1 MTAAPEIAPNAAAK
15 PAAPA
20 RRGVM
25 RTLSEPRLMA
35 MLLLGFSSGLPFFLT
50 ANILGF
56 WLRDAGTS
64 LTAIGFLS
72 WVGFAYSFKF
82 LWAPLIDRLDAPVFG
97 RWLGRRRGWMLIAQL
112 LVAAGLAAMAILTPK
127 PGLLPIGVAALVVAF
142 ASATQDIVIDAWRIE
157 SAETSEALGLL
168 TSNYQLG
175 YRVAVLVS
183 DAWILLVANHFG
195 WPLSYG
201 LMALLMG
208 IGVVGA
214 LWAREPGQADAVLK
228 AKAPLWTANGFGDA
242 VLGPFIAFF
251 RAYGALALLMLAFI
265 TLYRVPEYVIGP
277 MISPFYHDLGLS
289 KDVIGTVRGTVGLIG
304 TFGGIAAG
312 GLLMAKLGPYKALFA
327 GAVLQGLAEASFA
340 LLAIFGGDPKL
351 FGMVMV
357 FDNFGISAAGVI
369 LIAYMSTLTSLGYTA
384 SQYALLSSVYSI
396 AGKFLKGFSGVVV
409 DGLQAHGFSPMQ
421 SYALFFV
428 GAGLAALPALV
439 LCVLLGLTVRRSAAA
454 PRHA

>member
-1 MTAAPEIAPNAAAK
+1 MTAASDTAPESAVPAK
-15 PAAPA
+15 
-20 RRGVM
+20 RGIL

-50 ANILGF
+50 ANTFGF
-56 WLRDAGTS
+56 WLRDSGAS

-72 WVGFAYSFKF
+72 WIGFAYSFKF
-82 LWAPLIDRLDAPVFG
+82 LWAPLIDRLDAPLFG

-112 LVAAGLAAMAILTPK
+112 IVAAGLAGMAILTPK
-127 PGLLPIGVAALVVAF
+127 PGLLPIGIAALVVAY

-157 SAETSEALGLL
+157 SAQTSGDLGLL

-201 LMALLMG
+201 AMAALMA

-214 LWAREPGQADAVLK
+214 LWAKEPARLISQA
-228 AKAPLWTANGFGDA
+228 PIWTAKGFSDA
-242 VLGPFIAFF
+242 AFGPFIAFAK
-251 RAYGALALLMLAFI
+251 AYGPLALLMLGFI

-277 MISPFYHDLGLS
+277 MINPFYHDLGLS
-289 KDVIGTVRGTVGLIG
+289 KDLIATVRGTVGLIG

-312 GLLMAKLGPYKALFA
+312 GLLMAKLGPYKALFV

-340 LLAIFGGDPKL
+340 ILATFGGDPKL
-351 FGMVMV
+351 FGMVMI

-384 SQYALLSSVYSI
+384 SQYALLSSVYSL
-396 AGKFLKGFSGVVV
+396 AGKFLKGFSGAVV

-428 GAGLAALPALV
+428 GAGLAAIPALL
-439 LCVLLGLTVRRSAAA
+439 LCTLLGIFAVRRAPAAA
-454 PRHA
+454 LK

>member
-1 MTAAPEIAPNAAAK
+1 MTASSD
-15 PAAPA
+15 AAPKRA
-20 RRGVM
+20 QSAKRGIV

-35 MLLLGFSSGLPFFLT
+35 MLLLGFGSGLPFFLT
-50 ANILGF
+50 ANIFGF
-56 WLRDAGTS
+56 WLRDEGTS

-82 LWAPLIDRLDAPVFG
+82 LWAPFVDRLDVPLFG
-97 RWLGRRRGWMLIAQL
+97 RLGRRRGWMLLTQL
-112 LVAAGLAAMAILTPK
+112 LVGAGLAAMAIITPK

-157 SAETSEALGLL
+157 SAETSEDLGLL

-195 WPLSYG
+195 WPVSYG
-201 LMALLMG
+201 LMAVLMG
-208 IGVVGA
+208 LGVLGVM
-214 LWAREPGQADAVLK
+214 WAKEPEKADAVLK
-228 AKAPLWTANGFGDA
+228 AKAPLWTAGGFADA
-242 VLGPFIAFF
+242 VLGPFVAFF
-251 RAYGALALLMLAFI
+251 RTYGPLALLMLGFV

-289 KDVIGTVRGTVGLIG
+289 KDLIGTVRGTVGLVG

-312 GLLMAKLGPYKALFA
+312 GLIMAKLGPYKALLA

-340 LLAIFGGDPKL
+340 LLATYGGDPKL

-357 FDNFGISAAGVI
+357 FDNFGVSAAGVI

-409 DGLQAHGFSPMQ
+409 DGLKAHGFSPMQ
-421 SYALFFV
+421 SYALFFT
-428 GAGLAALPALV
+428 GAGLASLPSIM
-439 LCVLLGLTVRRSAAA
+439 LCVLLAVLASRQKA
-454 PRHA
+454 PSQA

>member
-1 MTAAPEIAPNAAAK
+1 MTAAPDVASK

-20 RRGVM
+20 RRGIL

-50 ANILGF
+50 ANIFGF
-56 WLRDAGTS
+56 WLRDEGTS
-64 LTAIGFLS
+64 LTAIGFLA

-82 LWAPLIDRLDAPVFG
+82 LWAPFVDRLDVPLLG
-97 RWLGRRRGWMLIAQL
+97 RLGRRRGWMLLAQL
-112 LVAAGLAAMAILTPK
+112 VVGAGLAAMAILTPK

-142 ASATQDIVIDAWRIE
+142 ASATQDIAVDAWRIE

-183 DAWILLVANHFG
+183 DAWILIVANHFG
-195 WPLSYG
+195 WPMSYG
-201 LMALLMG
+201 LMAVLMG
-208 IGVVGA
+208 LGVFGV
-214 LWAREPGQADAVLK
+214 LWAKEPAATTAQ
-228 AKAPLWTANGFGDA
+228 APLWTPGGFGDA
-242 VLGPFIAFF
+242 VFGPFLAFF
-251 RAYGALALLMLAFI
+251 RTYGPLALLMLAFI

-289 KDVIGTVRGTVGLIG
+289 KDLIGTVRGTVGLIG

-312 GLLMAKLGPYKALFA
+312 GVIMAKLGRHRALIA

-340 LLAIFGGDPKL
+340 LMAVYGGDPKL
-351 FGMVMV
+351 FGAIMV

-369 LIAYMSTLTSLGYTA
+369 LIAYMSSLTSLGYTA
-384 SQYALLSSVYSI
+384 SQYALLSSVYSL

-428 GAGLAALPALV
+428 GAGLASLPSILLCILLAVLV
-439 LCVLLGLTVRRSAAA
+439 ARLKPQGSA
-454 PRHA
+454 

>member
-1 MTAAPEIAPNAAAK
+1 MTAAPDVASNPSGPAK
-15 PAAPA
+15 
-20 RRGVM
+20 RGIL
-25 RTLSEPRLMA
+25 RTLSEPRLLA
-35 MLLLGFSSGLPFFLT
+35 MLLLGFGSGLPFFLT
-50 ANILGF
+50 ANVLGF
-56 WLRDAGTS
+56 WLRDEGVS

-82 LWAPLIDRLDAPVFG
+82 LWSPLIDRLDAPLFG
-97 RWLGRRRGWMLIAQL
+97 RRLGRRRGWMLIAQL
-112 LVAAGLAAMAILTPK
+112 VVAAGLAAMAILTPK
-127 PGLLPIGVAALVVAF
+127 PGLLPIGIAALVVAF

-157 SAETSEALGLL
+157 SAATSEDLGLL

-201 LMALLMG
+201 LMAVLMG
-208 IGVVGA
+208 IGIVGSM
-214 LWAREPGQADAVLK
+214 WAKEPEQADAALK
-228 AKAPLWTANGFGDA
+228 AKAPLWTANGFADA
-242 VLGPFIAFF
+242 VLGPFVTFF
-251 RAYGALALLMLAFI
+251 QAYGALALLMLAFI

-289 KDVIGTVRGTVGLIG
+289 KDLIGTIRGTVGLIG
-304 TFGGIAAG
+304 TFSGIAAG
-312 GLLMAKLGPYKALFA
+312 GLLMAKLGPYRALVV

-340 LLAIFGGDPKL
+340 LMAVYGGDPKL
-351 FGMVMV
+351 FGAVMV

-396 AGKFLKGFSGVVV
+396 AGKFLKGFSGAVV
-409 DGLQAHGFSPMQ
+409 DGLHAHGFSPMQ

-428 GAGLAALPALV
+428 GAGVAALPAIL
-439 LCVLLGLTVRRSAAA
+439 LCVLLGMAVKRKPAST
-454 PRHA
+454 

>member
-1 MTAAPEIAPNAAAK
+1 MTAAPDVASNRSGPAK
-15 PAAPA
+15 
-20 RRGVM
+20 RGIL
-25 RTLSEPRLMA
+25 RTLSEPRLVA
-35 MLLLGFSSGLPFFLT
+35 MLLLGFGSGLPFFLT
-50 ANILGF
+50 ANVLGF
-56 WLRDAGTS
+56 WLRDEGVS

-82 LWAPLIDRLDAPVFG
+82 LWSPLVDRLDAPVFG
-97 RWLGRRRGWMLIAQL
+97 RRLGRRRGWMLIAQL
-112 LVAAGLAAMAILTPK
+112 VVAAGLAAMAILTPK

-157 SAETSEALGLL
+157 SAATSEDLGLL

-201 LMALLMG
+201 LMAALMG
-208 IGVVGA
+208 IGIAGSM
-214 LWAREPGQADAVLK
+214 WAKEPEQADAALK
-228 AKAPLWTANGFGDA
+228 AKAPLWTAHGFADA
-242 VLGPFIAFF
+242 VLGPFVTFF
-251 RAYGALALLMLAFI
+251 RTYGTLALLMLAFI

-289 KDVIGTVRGTVGLIG
+289 KDLIGTIRGTVGLIG
-304 TFGGIAAG
+304 TFSGIAAG
-312 GLLMAKLGPYKALFA
+312 GLLMARLGPYKALIV

-340 LLAIFGGDPKL
+340 LMAVYGGDPKL
-351 FGMVMV
+351 FGAVMV

-396 AGKFLKGFSGVVV
+396 AGKFLKGFSGAVV
-409 DGLQAHGFSPMQ
+409 DGLHAHGFSPMQ

-428 GAGLAALPALV
+428 GAGVAALPAIL
-439 LCVLLGLTVRRSAAA
+439 LCVLLAMAVKRKPAST
-454 PRHA
+454 

>member
-1 MTAAPEIAPNAAAK
+1 MTAAPDAASK
-15 PAAPA
+15 PPAPA
-20 RRGVM
+20 KRGIL

-50 ANILGF
+50 ANIFGF

-97 RWLGRRRGWMLIAQL
+97 RWLGRRRGWMLTAQL
-112 LVAAGLAAMAILTPK
+112 LVAAGLAAMALLTPK

-142 ASATQDIVIDAWRIE
+142 ASATQDIVVDAWRIE
-157 SAETSEALGLL
+157 SADTSEALGLL
-168 TSNYQLG
+168 TGNYQLG
-175 YRVAVLVS
+175 YRIAVLVS
-183 DAWILLVANHFG
+183 DAWILIVANHFG

-201 LMALLMG
+201 LMAVLMG
-208 IGVVGA
+208 IGVVGV
-214 LWAREPGQADAVLK
+214 LWAKEPAGLK
-228 AKAPLWTANGFGDA
+228 ALPPLWTARGFADA
-242 VLGPFIAFF
+242 VFGPFVAFF
-251 RAYGALALLMLAFI
+251 RTYGPLALLMLAFI

-289 KDVIGTVRGTVGLIG
+289 KDLIGTVRGTVGLIG

-312 GLLMAKLGPYKALFA
+312 GLLIAKLGPYKALIA

-340 LLAIFGGDPKL
+340 LLAIYGGDPKL
-351 FGMVMV
+351 FGAVMV

-384 SQYALLSSVYSI
+384 SQYALLSSAYSV

-409 DGLQAHGFSPMQ
+409 DSLQAHGFSPMQ
-421 SYALFFV
+421 SYAAFFV
-428 GAGLAALPALV
+428 GAGLAALPSIV
-439 LCVLLGLTVRRSAAA
+439 LCLLLAWRVRRPTLALA
-454 PRHA
+454 P

>member
-1 MTAAPEIAPNAAAK
+1 MTAAPNAVPEPSASV
-15 PAAPA
+15 

-25 RTLSEPRLMA
+25 RTLSEPRLLA
-35 MLLLGFSSGLPFFLT
+35 MLLLGFASGLPFFLT
-50 ANILGF
+50 ANVFGF
-56 WLRDAGTS
+56 WLRDEGTS

-82 LWAPLIDRLDAPVFG
+82 LWSPLIDRLDAPVFG
-97 RWLGRRRGWMLIAQL
+97 RWLGRRRGWMLTAQL
-112 LVAAGLAAMAILTPK
+112 VVAAGLATMAILTPK
-127 PGLLPIGVAALVVAF
+127 PGLLPIGIAALVVAF

-157 SAETSEALGLL
+157 SADTSEALGLL
-168 TSNYQLG
+168 TGNYQLG

-201 LMALLMG
+201 LMAALMG
-208 IGVVGA
+208 AGVAGVM
-214 LWAREPGQADAVLK
+214 WAKEPRQADAVLK
-228 AKAPLWTANGFGDA
+228 AKAPLWTASGFADA

-251 RAYGALALLMLAFI
+251 RAYGSLAILMLAFI

-277 MISPFYHDLGLS
+277 MINPFYHDLGLS
-289 KDVIGTVRGTVGLIG
+289 KDLVGTVRGTVGLIG

-312 GLLMAKLGPYKALFA
+312 GLIMAKLGPYKALLA
-327 GAVLQGLAEASFA
+327 GAIMQGVAEASFA
-340 LLAIFGGDPKL
+340 LLAAYGGDPRL

-357 FDNFGISAAGVI
+357 FDNFGVSAAGVI

-384 SQYALLSSVYSI
+384 SQYALLSSAYSV

-409 DGLQAHGFSPMQ
+409 DGLQGHGFSPMQ
-421 SYALFFV
+421 SYGLFFL
-428 GAGLAALPALV
+428 GAGLASIPSIL
-439 LCVLLGLTVRRSAAA
+439 LCLWLAATARRRQV
-454 PRHA
+454 PV

>member
-1 MTAAPEIAPNAAAK
+1 MTAPDIASK
-15 PAAPA
+15 PVAPA

-25 RTLSEPRLMA
+25 RTLSEPRLLA

-50 ANILGF
+50 ANIFGF

-82 LWAPLIDRLDAPVFG
+82 LWAPFVDRLDVPLLG
-97 RWLGRRRGWMLIAQL
+97 RLGRRRGWMLLAQL
-112 LVAAGLAAMAILTPK
+112 VVGAGLAAMAILTPK

-157 SAETSEALGLL
+157 SADTSEALGLL

-175 YRVAVLVS
+175 YRIAVLVS

-201 LMALLMG
+201 LMAVLMG
-208 IGVVGA
+208 VGVAGVM
-214 LWAREPGQADAVLK
+214 WAQEPQEADAVLR
-228 AKAPLWTANGFGDA
+228 AKAPLWSANGFGDA
-242 VLGPFIAFF
+242 VFGPFIAFF
-251 RAYGALALLMLAFI
+251 RTYGPMALLMLAFI

-289 KDVIGTVRGTVGLIG
+289 KDLIGTVRGTVGLIG

-312 GLLMAKLGPYKALFA
+312 GVIMAKLGPYKALFV

-340 LLAIFGGDPKL
+340 LLATYGGDPRL

-369 LIAYMSTLTSLGYTA
+369 LIAYMSSLTSLGYTA
-384 SQYALLSSVYSI
+384 SQYALLSSTYSV

-409 DGLQAHGFSPMQ
+409 DALQAHGFSPMQ

-428 GAGLAALPALV
+428 GAGFTALPALA
-439 LCVLLGLTVRRSAAA
+439 LCILLGLTVRRPA
-454 PRHA
+454 PQP